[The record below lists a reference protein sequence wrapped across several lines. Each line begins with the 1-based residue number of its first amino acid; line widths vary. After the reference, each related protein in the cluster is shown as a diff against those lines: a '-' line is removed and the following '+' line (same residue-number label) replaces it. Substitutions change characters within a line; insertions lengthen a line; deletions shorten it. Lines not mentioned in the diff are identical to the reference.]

1 MRSGKV
7 RRAKLYYL
15 RDRKGKSA
23 RISEKIK
30 KSVGID
36 VAEPIDDT
44 ENFNE
49 PVDVESKPQVEPKKK
64 DIKKES
70 ALKNKDALPKEKLKK
85 EELKA
90 EKK

>member
-1 MRSGKV
+1 MDS
-7 RRAKLYYL
+7 
-15 RDRKGKSA
+15 
-23 RISEKIK
+23 
-30 KSVGID
+30 
-36 VAEPIDDT
+36 
-44 ENFNE
+44 
-49 PVDVESKPQVEPKKK
+49 ESKPQVEPKNK